1 VHETKRARCLWE
13 AKHARPA
20 MWNCEVF
27 PEVRLHYVHTIAPA
41 RAQEFRC
48 QHITKFVAACCT
60 VDFVS
65 RNEHESCTKTREAF
79 CRVQGLTP
87 INGRF
92 HNSRYGTL
100 YVGTGVD
107 EAWF

>member
-1 VHETKRARCLWE
+1 MSDKVQCCYPGTAWFLPTLAGGVHETKRARCLWE

-65 RNEHESCTKTREAF
+65 RNEH
-79 CRVQGLTP
+79 
-87 INGRF
+87 
-92 HNSRYGTL
+92 
-100 YVGTGVD
+100 
-107 EAWF
+107 